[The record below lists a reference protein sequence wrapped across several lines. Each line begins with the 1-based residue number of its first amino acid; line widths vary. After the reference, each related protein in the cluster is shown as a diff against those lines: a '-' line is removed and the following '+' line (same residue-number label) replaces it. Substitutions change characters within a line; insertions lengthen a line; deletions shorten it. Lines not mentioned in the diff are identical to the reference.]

1 MLSELI
7 PLYDVP
13 NTSKGNCSSLA
24 EAQTHVYPLRLIWTN
39 HRGCLDLRGPVH
51 TDWTCEGP
59 ACQYSAVAAGL
70 TYACSL
76 PYGRNP
82 CKGQEWNEDEI

>member
-59 ACQYSAVAAGL
+59 ACPVLSCCCWIDLCMQPPL
-70 TYACSL
+70 WKEPL
-76 PYGRNP
+76 
-82 CKGQEWNEDEI
+82 